1 MIAAACFSGSAKAMR
16 VKFKKLAGGGYLKIV
31 NRSVEAALVNLG
43 YKESEIQD
51 IKRYITGHGDLSPK
65 LLARLHIV
73 LSQDEID
80 QLRSRVKDAFDLA
93 IAFHPDNLGNLK
105 EKILPSDQEFKTGD
119 EVLRYLVGKE
129 GLEDAKEYCNGTM
142 TIEGAPHILQRHIPI
157 FDCANTCGPKGQ
169 RFLSP
174 ISHIK
179 IMAAAQP
186 FISGAI
192 SKTINMPK
200 SSTVDDISDIYWQSH
215 KMGLKA
221 VAIYRDGSKLSQP
234 LNLALNIDYDDEE
247 PLEDKSVHDKIVQ
260 IVQEVVPKVVDPRRR
275 LPSRRRGYTQKASID
290 GHKLYIRTGEY
301 EDGTLGEVFL
311 DIHKE
316 GATLRSLMNSL
327 AVAISIGIQY
337 GVPLEEYVDSFVG
350 TKFEPAGL
358 VNGHDNIKMSSSLL
372 DYVFR
377 DLAIQYLGRTDL
389 ANVKP
394 IPNLKMVA
402 SSENVELAQ
411 IAVPLAKET
420 RMPTNSRPKL
430 SGQMCSSCQGFNLV

>member
-1 MIAAACFSGSAKAMR
+1 
-16 VKFKKLAGGGYLKIV
+16 
-31 NRSVEAALVNLG
+31 
-43 YKESEIQD
+43 
-51 IKRYITGHGDLSPK
+51 
-65 LLARLHIV
+65 
-73 LSQDEID
+73 
-80 QLRSRVKDAFDLA
+80 
-93 IAFHPDNLGNLK
+93 
-105 EKILPSDQEFKTGD
+105 
-119 EVLRYLVGKE
+119 
-129 GLEDAKEYCNGTM
+129 
-142 TIEGAPHILQRHIPI
+142 
-157 FDCANTCGPKGQ
+157 
-169 RFLSP
+169 
-174 ISHIK
+174 
-179 IMAAAQP
+179 
-186 FISGAI
+186 
-192 SKTINMPK
+192 
-200 SSTVDDISDIYWQSH
+200 
-215 KMGLKA
+215 
-221 VAIYRDGSKLSQP
+221 
-234 LNLALNIDYDDEE
+234 
-247 PLEDKSVHDKIVQ
+247 
-260 IVQEVVPKVVDPRRR
+260 
-275 LPSRRRGYTQKASID
+275 
-290 GHKLYIRTGEY
+290 LYIRTGEY

-430 SGQMCSSCQGFNLV
+430 HSVAFVCRASQSFFY